1 MSNLSVEQ
9 QLEIISRGAVQIT
22 PLDSLLEKL
31 KSGRQLTIK
40 LGCDPSR
47 PDLHFG
53 HAIVLKKMRQFQDLG
68 HKVILIIG
76 DFTGMIGDPSG
87 KSKTR
92 PALSLE
98 QTRENGKSY
107 LEQATIILDSDPSK
121 LEIRYN
127 SEWLEALDFEDVI
140 RLAAKYTVAQM
151 LTREDFSNR
160 YANGTPISLHEL
172 MYPLAQ
178 AYDSVA
184 IKADVELGGTDQTFN
199 LLVGRDIQKE
209 YGLEP
214 QVVLTMPLLVGLD
227 GVEKMSKSLD
237 NYIGINE
244 PSDVMFSKLMKIPDK
259 NLQAYF
265 ELFTDF
271 SKTEI
276 QELVNPG
283 GLFAAGGL
291 NFVGA
296 HRVLARIITAAFSS
310 ARENNQAI
318 PKALDKNY
326 YESLGFSFEKYGRE
340 GGIRLAMR
348 LSDPSVLE
356 RIGMTPE
363 AIQASRLPTNMKIF
377 LAEERYDNVAK
388 GGVPDQM
395 KEITVPNTEAR
406 EEDGLFWVVK
416 LAVLAG
422 FAASNGE
429 ARRLIQNRGLKLNS
443 EVVTDDKL
451 HVDLEQAIVL
461 QKGKNDFVRLSQAS

>member
-1 MSNLSVEQ
+1 MSNLTVEQ

-22 PLDSLLEKL
+22 PMDSLLEKL
-31 KSGRQLTIK
+31 KSGRQLIIK

-107 LEQATIILDSDPSK
+107 LEQATLILDADPTK

-160 YANGTPISLHEL
+160 YASGTPISLHEL

-199 LLVGRDIQKE
+199 LLVGRDIQRE

-214 QVVLTMPLLVGLD
+214 QVVLTTPLLAGLD
-227 GVEKMSKSLD
+227 GHEKMSKSLD
-237 NYIGINE
+237 NYIGISE
-244 PSDVMFSKLMKIPDK
+244 PSDVMFSKLMKVPDPQLEQYITHFTTLEVK
-259 NLQAYF
+259 ATL
-265 ELFTDF
+265 ELGA
-271 SKTEI
+271 
-276 QELVNPG
+276 VM
-283 GLFAAGGL
+283 
-291 NFVGA
+291 A
-296 HRVLARIITAAFSS
+296 HRVMARAIVADFHG
-310 ARENNQAI
+310 ENTVQA
-318 PKALDKNY
+318 
-326 YESLGFSFEKYGRE
+326 
-340 GGIRLAMR
+340 
-348 LSDPSVLE
+348 
-356 RIGMTPE
+356 
-363 AIQASRLPTNMKIF
+363 
-377 LAEERYDNVAK
+377 AEERYDNVAK

-395 KEITVPNTEAR
+395 KEISIAISEAR
-406 EEDGLFWVVK
+406 EEDGLFWIVK

-451 HVDLEQAIVL
+451 HISLEQPVVL
-461 QKGKNDFVRLSQAS
+461 QKGKNDFMRVSRE

>member
-9 QLEIISRGAVQIT
+9 QLEVISRGAVQIT
-22 PLDSLLEKL
+22 PMDSLLEKL
-31 KSGRQLTIK
+31 KSGRQLIIK

-107 LEQATIILDSDPSK
+107 LEQATIILDSDPAK

-160 YANGTPISLHEL
+160 YSNGTPISLHEL

-199 LLVGRDIQKE
+199 LMVGRDIQKE

-214 QVVLTMPLLVGLD
+214 QVVLTTPLLVGLD

-237 NYIGINE
+237 NYIGISE
-244 PSDVMFSKLMKIPDK
+244 PSDVMFSKLMKVPDPLLEQYITLHTDL
-259 NLQAYF
+259 NPQATL
-265 ELFTDF
+265 E
-271 SKTEI
+271 
-276 QELVNPG
+276 
-283 GLFAAGGL
+283 AGP
-291 NFVGA
+291 VQA
-296 HRVLARIITAAFSS
+296 HRILARAIVADYHGADSVAA
-310 ARENNQAI
+310 
-318 PKALDKNY
+318 
-326 YESLGFSFEKYGRE
+326 
-340 GGIRLAMR
+340 
-348 LSDPSVLE
+348 
-356 RIGMTPE
+356 
-363 AIQASRLPTNMKIF
+363 
-377 LAEERYDNVAK
+377 AETRFDSVAK
-388 GGVPDQM
+388 GGIPDQM
-395 KEITVPNTEAR
+395 PDVTISSEKFK
-406 EEDGLFWVVK
+406 DGLVGIVV
-416 LAVLAG
+416 LAVEAG
-422 FAASNGE
+422 FARSNGE
-429 ARRLIQNRGLKLNS
+429 ARRLIQNRGLKLNG
-443 EVVTDDKL
+443 ETVTDDKL
-451 HVDLEQAIVL
+451 NLELLEPVVL
-461 QKGKNDFVRLSQAS
+461 QKGKNDFKRLKRA

>member
-1 MSNLSVEQ
+1 MANLSVEQ

-31 KSGRQLTIK
+31 KSGRQLIIK

-107 LEQATIILDSDPSK
+107 LEQATIILDSDPTK

-160 YANGTPISLHEL
+160 YSSGTPISLHEL

-214 QVVLTMPLLVGLD
+214 QVVLTTPLLVGLD
-227 GVEKMSKSLD
+227 GSEKMSKSLD
-237 NYIGINE
+237 NYIGISE
-244 PSDVMFSKLMKIPDK
+244 PSDVMFSKLMKVQDPQLEQYITHFTTLDVK
-259 NLQAYF
+259 TTL
-265 ELFTDF
+265 ELGAV
-271 SKTEI
+271 
-276 QELVNPG
+276 Q
-283 GLFAAGGL
+283 
-291 NFVGA
+291 A
-296 HRVLARIITAAFSS
+296 HRVIARTIVADFHGQDTV
-310 ARENNQAI
+310 QA
-318 PKALDKNY
+318 
-326 YESLGFSFEKYGRE
+326 
-340 GGIRLAMR
+340 
-348 LSDPSVLE
+348 
-356 RIGMTPE
+356 
-363 AIQASRLPTNMKIF
+363 
-377 LAEERYDNVAK
+377 AEERYDNVAK

-395 KEITVPNTEAR
+395 KEISIPILEAR
-406 EEDGLFWVVK
+406 EEDGLFWIVK

-422 FAASNGE
+422 FASSNGE
-429 ARRLIQNRGLKLNS
+429 ARRLIQNKGLKLNS
-443 EVVTDDKL
+443 EVVSDDKM
-451 HVDLEQAIVL
+451 HVNLEQAVVL
-461 QKGKNDFVRLSQAS
+461 QKGKNDFVRMSRV

>member
-1 MSNLSVEQ
+1 MQNLSVEQ
-9 QLEIISRGAVQIT
+9 QLLVISRGAVQIT
-22 PLDSLLEKL
+22 PMDSLLEKL
-31 KSGRQLTIK
+31 RSGRQLIVK

-107 LEQATIILDSDPSK
+107 LEQATIILDKDPAK

-127 SEWLEALDFEDVI
+127 SEWLESLDFEDVI

-160 YANGTPISLHEL
+160 YSNGTPISLHEL

-214 QVVLTMPLLVGLD
+214 QVVLTTPLLVGLD

-237 NYIGINE
+237 NYIGISE
-244 PSDVMFSKLMKIPDK
+244 PSDVMFSKLMKVQDPQLEQYITH
-259 NLQAYF
+259 
-265 ELFTDF
+265 FTTLDV
-271 SKTEI
+271 KTTLALGAV
-276 QELVNPG
+276 Q
-283 GLFAAGGL
+283 
-291 NFVGA
+291 A
-296 HRVLARIITAAFSS
+296 HRVMARAIVADFHGQDTV
-310 ARENNQAI
+310 QA
-318 PKALDKNY
+318 
-326 YESLGFSFEKYGRE
+326 
-340 GGIRLAMR
+340 
-348 LSDPSVLE
+348 
-356 RIGMTPE
+356 
-363 AIQASRLPTNMKIF
+363 
-377 LAEERYDNVAK
+377 AEERYDNVAR

-395 KEITVPNTEAR
+395 KEISIPATEAR
-406 EEDGLFWVVK
+406 AEDGMFWIVK

-422 FAASNGE
+422 FASSNGE
-429 ARRLIQNRGLKLNS
+429 ARRLIQNKGLKINS
-443 EVVTDDKL
+443 EVVSNDKL
-451 HVDLEQAIVL
+451 HVNLEQAVVL
-461 QKGKNDFVRLSQAS
+461 QKGKNDFVRVSRG